1 MATSDTPKS
10 SSRSSHSSFI
20 ITMEQLP
27 ELKFV
32 CGLFQKQSR
41 PSSFIPSKYPQ
52 EALPSRSLN
61 SFSVF
66 SSESPQLPPACL
78 DLNKPTT
85 QEQSRI
91 TERSRSFH
99 RTQNKIFHRFF
110 TDSSNCT
117 QIRKSVSESDPPRGS
132 SLPRFWGDQI
142 VWRHHSPCLLTCFLP
157 SRFAAA
163 LVPQIPPQDSGNNP
177 RFREAPG
184 KTEGDVVN
192 AFDGHGNTLAFLSHH
207 PKVPPLI

>member
-10 SSRSSHSSFI
+10 SSSSSSSSHSSFI

-27 ELKFV
+27 ELKFI
-32 CGLFQKQSR
+32 CGLFQKQS
-41 PSSFIPSKYPQ
+41 PPPSFIPSKYPQ

-61 SFSVF
+61 SFAVF
-66 SSESPQLPPACL
+66 SSESPQLPPACS

-99 RTQNKIFHRFF
+99 RTKTRSF
-110 TDSSNCT
+110 TDSS
-117 QIRKSVSESDPPRGS
+117 QILQTAHRSEKVSQNQTPPEAVPFPGFGETGLS
-132 SLPRFWGDQI
+132 GAI
-142 VWRHHSPCLLTCFLP
+142 THHACLLACLLASSTICSSFG
-157 SRFAAA
+157 SA
-163 LVPQIPPQDSGNNP
+163 DSTP

-184 KTEGDVVN
+184 KTEGDLVN
-192 AFDGHGNTLAFLSHH
+192 ALDGHGNTLAFLSHH
-207 PKVPPLI
+207 PKVPPLM

>member
-10 SSRSSHSSFI
+10 SSSSSSSSHSSFI

-27 ELKFV
+27 ELKFI
-32 CGLFQKQSR
+32 CGLFQKQS
-41 PSSFIPSKYPQ
+41 PPPSFIPSKYPQ

-61 SFSVF
+61 SFAVF
-66 SSESPQLPPACL
+66 SSESPQLPPACS

-99 RTQNKIFHRFF
+99 RTKTRSF
-110 TDSSNCT
+110 TDSS
-117 QIRKSVSESDPPRGS
+117 QILQTAHRSEKVSQNQTPPEAVPFPDFGETGLS
-132 SLPRFWGDQI
+132 GAI
-142 VWRHHSPCLLTCFLP
+142 THHACLLACLLAS

-163 LVPQIPPQDSGNNP
+163 LVPQIPPQDSGKHQGRLKAIWSTP
-177 RFREAPG
+177 WTVMGTR
-184 KTEGDVVN
+184 
-192 AFDGHGNTLAFLSHH
+192 LLSCHIIQ
-207 PKVPPLI
+207 KCRL

>member
-10 SSRSSHSSFI
+10 SSSGSSHSSFI

-32 CGLFQKQSR
+32 CGLFQKRS
-41 PSSFIPSKYPQ
+41 PPPSFIPSKYPQ

-61 SFSVF
+61 SFAVF
-66 SSESPQLPPACL
+66 SSESPQLPPACS

-110 TDSSNCT
+110 KLHTDPKASQNQT
-117 QIRKSVSESDPPRGS
+117 PPEAVPVPGFGETRLSGGITH
-132 SLPRFWGDQI
+132 RA
-142 VWRHHSPCLLTCFLP
+142 CLLP

-184 KTEGDVVN
+184 KTEGDLVN
-192 AFDGHGNTLAFLSHH
+192 AFDGRGNMLAFLSHH
-207 PKVPPLI
+207 PKVSPLM

>member
-10 SSRSSHSSFI
+10 SSSSSSHSSFI

-32 CGLFQKQSR
+32 CGLFQKQS
-41 PSSFIPSKYPQ
+41 PPPSFIPSKYPQ

-61 SFSVF
+61 SFAVF
-66 SSESPQLPPACL
+66 SSESPQLPPACS

-117 QIRKSVSESDPPRGS
+117 QIQKGLRIRLPQRQFPSQVLARPDCLAA
-132 SLPRFWGDQI
+132 SLT
-142 VWRHHSPCLLTCFLP
+142 VLACFLHDLQQLWFR
-157 SRFAAA
+157 RFH
-163 LVPQIPPQDSGNNP
+163 PKIPGTTQDSGKHQGRLKAIWSTP
-177 RFREAPG
+177 LTVMG
-184 KTEGDVVN
+184 TC
-192 AFDGHGNTLAFLSHH
+192 LLSCHIIQRCR
-207 PKVPPLI
+207 L